1 MVKNKKSPN
10 QVRFE
15 TSGHSNSDTEEIE
28 LDDISPNASQRKFT
42 VGFARER
49 EISTNSGDFLGG
61 KTDVLPFFCFLAKRK
76 NACFSVNSAGTKSV
90 VNVGHFFGGPDG
102 PTKFR

>member
-28 LDDISPNASQRKFT
+28 LDDISPNASQRKFK
-42 VGFARER
+42 VGFTRER
-49 EISTNSGDFLGG
+49 EISTNSGDFLGISR
-61 KTDVLPFFCFLAKRK
+61 DEPLPQPGIAL
-76 NACFSVNSAGTKSV
+76 N
-90 VNVGHFFGGPDG
+90 
-102 PTKFR
+102 